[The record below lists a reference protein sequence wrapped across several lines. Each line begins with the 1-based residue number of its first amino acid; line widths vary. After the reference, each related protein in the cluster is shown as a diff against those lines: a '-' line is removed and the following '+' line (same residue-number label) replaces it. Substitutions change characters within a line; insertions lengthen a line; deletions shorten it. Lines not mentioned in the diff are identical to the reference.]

1 MEQIKRDFPYY
12 PDLDAIPELRR
23 GEGLVGK
30 VIWGEK
36 LQIAMVDLAAD
47 IEVPDHHHPEEQMG
61 YVISGELEFV
71 IDREKK
77 LCRAGD
83 IYFIPC
89 DIVHSVKVTA
99 EGPARIM
106 DIYSPPR
113 EDMKS

>member
-1 MEQIKRDFPYY
+1 MEQRKQTFPYF
-12 PDLDAIPELRR
+12 PDLDVIPELRR

-36 LQIAMVDLAAD
+36 LQIAMGELAAD

-71 IDREKK
+71 IDGEKK
-77 LCRAGD
+77 LCRPGD
-83 IYFIPC
+83 IYFIPG

-99 EGPARIM
+99 DGPSMIM

-113 EDMKS
+113 EDLKS